1 MNKSI
6 EMLEDKMSTDKYE
19 FELIYDGDD
28 EYFYQW
34 RGGVH
39 YDDDH
44 DEMPEPE
51 LWQAAEDLAELLE
64 DEGYTTSVD
73 HSEKGWVEVE
83 FFKKS

>member
-6 EMLEDKMSTDKYE
+6 EMLEDKMSTDGFT
-19 FELIYDGDD
+19 FELVDNGDD
-28 EYFYQW
+28 EYFYQC
-34 RGGVH
+34 RGEVM

-44 DEMPEPE
+44 DEVPEPE

-73 HSEKGWVEVE
+73 HSEKGWVEVYV
-83 FFKKS
+83 SIW

>member
-28 EYFYQW
+28 TYFYQC
-34 RGGVH
+34 RGGMH

-44 DEMPEPE
+44 DEVPEPA
-51 LWQAAEDLAELLE
+51 LWSDANALAELLE
-64 DEGYTTSVD
+64 DEGYTTSVAY
-73 HSEKGWVEVE
+73 SEKGWVEVYV
-83 FFKKS
+83 SIW